1 MPHPSDPSSPTSV
14 EIVLPQRALIFL
26 HGYAAAKEI
35 SISQCIALCID
46 EWIEDKGDALL
57 AMDALA
63 AYEADPTVYT
73 PQEAHKL
80 WDKMDNVK

>member
-26 HGYAAAKEI
+26 HGSAAAKEI

-46 EWIEDKGDALL
+46 EWIEDKEDALL
-57 AMDALA
+57 AMNALA
-63 AYEADPTVYT
+63 AYEAAPTVYT

>member
-1 MPHPSDPSSPTSV
+1 MPHPSDPSSPTNV

-35 SISQCIALCID
+35 SISQCID
-46 EWIEDKGDALL
+46 EWIEDKEDALL

-73 PQEAHKL
+73 SQEAHKL